1 MAKKNK
7 KKGMQLDVNKH
18 QYNMKV
24 VHSGICEACKMQCAR
39 GISYMDQMSKPG
51 AVGYGVPC
59 ILTKGKAYK

>member
-7 KKGMQLDVNKH
+7 KKVIQSDVNKH

-24 VHSGICEACKMQCAR
+24 VHSGICEACKTKCVR
-39 GISYMDQMSKPG
+39 GISYIEKMSQPG
-51 AVGYGVPC
+51 AVGYGIPC